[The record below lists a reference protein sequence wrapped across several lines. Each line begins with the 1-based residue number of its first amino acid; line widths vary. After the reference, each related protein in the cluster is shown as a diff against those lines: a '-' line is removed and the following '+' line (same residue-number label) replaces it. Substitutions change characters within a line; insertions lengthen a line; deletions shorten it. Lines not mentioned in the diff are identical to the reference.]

1 MTEAFEPQRRYD
13 HALHGIKP
21 GWWRGAL
28 AIVCFLV
35 LFFGISTVLS
45 GIALIVETLSGAI
58 TPEQLAAGVVPL
70 TPLVLLATNVG
81 LALMIP
87 VAMGLQWAFFGVR
100 PRWIWSITG
109 RLRWGWLGRLAL
121 VIVPFW
127 VLYVA
132 GSFALAPEGGFTVD
146 GTVIAVVAVIVLTT
160 PLQAAGEE
168 VGMRG
173 LVQRS
178 VGSWF
183 ASPRAAFL
191 VSTAVSAAVFG
202 LAHFAGDPWL
212 IAYYVLFGVAMSVA
226 AHATGGLEAP
236 ILIHTVNNLLLL
248 LLAAFAGQLGEG
260 IDRSAGSGGP
270 FILLPI
276 VVVLAGAGIAWWW
289 GRRNRV
295 VVTAPPPPSHYTP
308 AQPVAAEPAG

>member
-1 MTEAFEPQRRYD
+1 VSEITQPQHHYD

-21 GWWRGAL
+21 GWWRGL
-28 AIVCFLV
+28 AAILAFLV
-35 LFFGISTVLS
+35 LFFGISTVL
-45 GIALIVETLSGAI
+45 GGLAILADVTSGAI
-58 TPEQLAAGVVPL
+58 TPEQLESGAVPL
-70 TPLVLLATNVG
+70 TPLVMLATNVG

-87 VAMGLQWAFFGVR
+87 VATGLQWAFFGVR
-100 PRWIWSITG
+100 PRWIWSVTG

-132 GSFALAPEGGFTVD
+132 GSLALAPVGGFTVD
-146 GTVIAVVAVIVLTT
+146 GTVLAVAVVVVLTT

-183 ASPRAAFL
+183 ASPGAAFL

-202 LAHFAGDPWL
+202 LAHFAADPWL

-236 ILIHTVNNLLLL
+236 ILIHAVNNLLLL
-248 LLAAFAGQLGEG
+248 LVAAFAGQLAEG
-260 IDRSAGSGGP
+260 IDRSAGAGGP

-276 VVVLAGAGIAWWW
+276 FVVLAGAGIAWWW
-289 GRRNRV
+289 ARRNRV
-295 VVTAPPPPSHYTP
+295 AATGQNPPSHYT
-308 AQPVAAEPAG
+308 A

>member
-1 MTEAFEPQRRYD
+1 MRRYD
-13 HALHGIKP
+13 HALHGIKS
-21 GWWRGAL
+21 GWWRGLVAIL
-28 AIVCFLV
+28 AFLV

-45 GIALIVETLSGAI
+45 GVALIIEVGSGSI
-58 TPEQLAAGVVPL
+58 TPEQVASGVVPI
-70 TPLVLLATNVG
+70 TPLVLLATNIG

-100 PRWIWSITG
+100 PRWIWSVTG

-146 GTVIAVVAVIVLTT
+146 GTVIAVVVVVVLTT

-191 VSTAVSAAVFG
+191 VSTVVSAAVFG
-202 LAHFAGDPWL
+202 LAHFAADPWL
-212 IAYYVLFGVAMSVA
+212 IAYYLLFGVAMSLA
-226 AHATGGLEAP
+226 AHVTGGLEAP
-236 ILIHTVNNLLLL
+236 ILIHAVNNLLLL
-248 LLAAFAGQLGEG
+248 LVAAFAGQLGEG
-260 IDRSAGSGGP
+260 IDRSAGAGGP

-276 VVVLAGAGIAWWW
+276 AVVLAGAGIAWWW

-295 VVTAPPPPSHYTP
+295 VVTAAPPPSHYTP
-308 AQPVAAEPAG
+308 QQTSAAEPVD